1 MAQIWTQTLLSI
13 AAVSLVSLVGG
24 LTLVLRS
31 RFDLLVTALTAF
43 AAGGLLGNSF
53 LHMLPEA
60 VETHGFGV
68 RTSATV
74 LAGIVVFFLF
84 EKLLLWRHEHGDGS
98 HEHAHATKPYAFTAV
113 FGDALHNFIDGAVI
127 ASACAAGS
135 QLGLATTL
143 AVILHEV
150 PQELGDFGVLVKGG
164 VPPGRALVMNFL
176 SALVAFAGGIVALL
190 MEGHHAGLIAM
201 VVPFSAGGFIYVAAA
216 DLIPEM
222 HREMSTGRS
231 ILQILLLVAGMAMM
245 ALMLH
250 GA

>member
-1 MAQIWTQTLLSI
+1 MDQVWTQTLLSI

-60 VETHGFGV
+60 VAAHGFGV
-68 RTSATV
+68 QTSATV
-74 LAGIVVFFLF
+74 LLGIVVFFLF
-84 EKLLLWRHEHGDGS
+84 EKLLLWRHQHGDGS
-98 HEHAHATKPYAFTAV
+98 HEHDIKPYAFTSV

-127 ASACAAGS
+127 ASACAANF
-135 QLGLATTL
+135 QLGMATTL

-150 PQELGDFGVLVKGG
+150 PQELGDFGVLLKGG
-164 VPPGRALVMNFL
+164 VPPMRALAINFS
-176 SALVAFAGGIVALL
+176 SALVAFAGGGIALL
-190 MEGHHAGLIAM
+190 MEGQHAGMVAM
-201 VVPFSAGGFIYVAAA
+201 VVPFAAGGFIYIAAA

-222 HREMSTGRS
+222 HREMSTSRS
-231 ILQILLLVAGMAMM
+231 ILQTVLLVAGMAMM
-245 ALMLH
+245 ALMLS